1 MDPFIIDKFT
11 REMCC
16 ARQRVLARPSFNNT
30 KILAAVHE
38 IWAIFF
44 PATTPSIVLF
54 MALQALL
61 VDPQCECVWPRLRNV
76 FLESSISTREPHSSH
91 WVCEFLAVFQSS
103 CFSQMFGCCG
113 CAFFFPPFLPR
124 ETNVCRCCR
133 RRLQE
138 SGPWQEYW
146 RHTHTHTDIHAHF
159 ISELRLDK
167 CCILLPRYTSSRHLP
182 KQLDDGK

>member
-30 KILAAVHE
+30 KTLAAVHE

-113 CAFFFPPFLPR
+113 CAFFFFPFCHGR
-124 ETNVCRCCR
+124 QMYAVVVEGGYRNR
-133 RRLQE
+133 
-138 SGPWQEYW
+138 G
-146 RHTHTHTDIHAHF
+146 
-159 ISELRLDK
+159 LDK
-167 CCILLPRYTSSRHLP
+167 NTEDTHIHTQTYTLTSLANW
-182 KQLDDGK
+182 D